1 MGARITAAQVWMQL
15 EKQLFGVV
23 GLVTATGEARTVGIA
38 YLVRDKKFYFCTN
51 TNAWKVKHLRNNP
64 NVSMTVP
71 IAKRN
76 PFLPWVK
83 IPAAT
88 ITLSGTGRVLN
99 LTEVPAEIP
108 DTLLKDLKPTEEV
121 RRHASVVEI
130 TPKGDFITYGIGVPL
145 RRMLEPAEAA
155 GRTPVE

>member
-1 MGARITAAQVWMQL
+1 MQL

-23 GLVTATGEARTVGIA
+23 GLVTAKGEVRTVGIV
-38 YLVRDKKFYFCTN
+38 YLVRDRKLYFCTD
-51 TNAWKVKHLRNNP
+51 TNAWKTKHLRNNR

-71 IAKRN
+71 VAKSM
-76 PFLPWVK
+76 PFLPWIN

-88 ITLSGTGRVLN
+88 ITFSGTARVLD
-99 LTEVPAEIP
+99 LSAVPAEIP
-108 DTLLKDLKPTEEV
+108 DTLLKDLKPADELKQHTAV
-121 RRHASVVEI
+121 IEI

-145 RRMLEPAEAA
+145 KTMLRPAEAA